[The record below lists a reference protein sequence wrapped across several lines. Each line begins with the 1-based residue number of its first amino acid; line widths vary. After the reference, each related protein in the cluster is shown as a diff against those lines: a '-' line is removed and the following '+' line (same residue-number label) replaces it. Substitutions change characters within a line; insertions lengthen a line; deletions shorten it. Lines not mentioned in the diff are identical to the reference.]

1 MDTTLVYKTLSKLH
15 TNPNISHNYSLN
27 RFPIDFLQN
36 FQFFLYRAC
45 FFFPDL
51 FSRIRRKLVSKLFP
65 RGDRVSR
72 RPSFSKYQ
80 KRLLPLRFPRTSSAH
95 EESAHFSFARF
106 FHRQEDRNSS
116 GNQAARDE
124 ISPRRGEERPMQS
137 VLLRRTPRFRT
148 FAPPL
153 PLFSREITVK
163 ERPELERGRKPL
175 VEEDF
180 PLFESWSLPRNG
192 LEPLR
197 ARRLP
202 VSDRGD
208 GTRFKEAQ
216 VGR

>member
-1 MDTTLVYKTLSKLH
+1 
-15 TNPNISHNYSLN
+15 
-27 RFPIDFLQN
+27 
-36 FQFFLYRAC
+36 
-45 FFFPDL
+45 
-51 FSRIRRKLVSKLFP
+51 
-65 RGDRVSR
+65 
-72 RPSFSKYQ
+72 
-80 KRLLPLRFPRTSSAH
+80 
-95 EESAHFSFARF
+95 
-106 FHRQEDRNSS
+106 
-116 GNQAARDE
+116 
-124 ISPRRGEERPMQS
+124 MQS

-153 PLFSREITVK
+153 PLSSREITVK

-202 VSDRGD
+202 VSDHGD